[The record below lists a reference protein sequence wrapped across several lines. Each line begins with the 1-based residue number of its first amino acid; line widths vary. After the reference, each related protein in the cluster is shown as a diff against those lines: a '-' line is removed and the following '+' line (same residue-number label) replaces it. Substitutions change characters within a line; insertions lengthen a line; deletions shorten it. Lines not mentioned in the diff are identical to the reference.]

1 VSSLSEWVV
10 SEPGL
15 GSVVHC
21 AEEDD
26 VFALATAIPLALH
39 KVHSTDRHQIGTG
52 TQSLV
57 PFLLSLHAC
66 R

>member
-1 VSSLSEWVV
+1 MLCNQDIPVSSLSEWVV

-39 KVHSTDRHQIGTG
+39 KVHTTDTAIDQ
-52 TQSLV
+52 
-57 PFLLSLHAC
+57 
-66 R
+66 